1 MVDLR
6 ENRALR
12 RVTGRGSEGLMDAIR
27 QYRRAARLAGR
38 GLSEERIG
46 VRMGIRQWTV
56 SRLLALRTLDDDVA
70 RIFAGDGRITHAALR
85 EVASYPADVQSS
97 ALRDLWRL
105 ALSLAGRTVTRRDVA
120 PVMALH
126 GRDLDRDPFPTT
138 SCRACLNRT
147 GAQADL
153 FGGVP
158 EGLGRC
164 LDAACFARCLNAVS
178 ARQKRWAGHKKEKQE
193 CTSK

>member
-1 MVDLR
+1 MNAV
-6 ENRALR
+6 A
-12 RVTGRGSEGLMDAIR
+12 
-27 QYRRAARLAGR
+27 QYRRAARMAGR

-46 VRMGIRQWTV
+46 IKMKIRQWTV
-56 SRLLALRTLDDDVA
+56 SRLLALRTLDADVA
-70 RIFAGDGRITHAALR
+70 EMFEGDGRITHAALR
-85 EVASYPADVQSS
+85 EIAGWPAKVQGA
-97 ALRDLWRL
+97 ALPDLRGLAFRL
-105 ALSLAGRTVTRRDVA
+105 FGRTVTSRDVA
-120 PVMALH
+120 PIMMRH
-126 GRDLDRDPFPTT
+126 GRDLDRNPFPTS
-138 SCRACLNRT
+138 SCRACLKRT

-178 ARQKRWAGHKKEKQE
+178 ARHARWAGHKKEKQQ

>member
-1 MVDLR
+1 
-6 ENRALR
+6 
-12 RVTGRGSEGLMDAIR
+12 MDAIR

-56 SRLLALRTLDDDVA
+56 SRLLALRTLDADVA
-70 RIFAGDGRITHAALR
+70 EVFAGDGRITHAALR
-85 EVASYPADVQSS
+85 EIAGWPAKVQGA
-97 ALRDLWRL
+97 ALPELRKV
-105 ALSLAGRTVTRRDVA
+105 SLLIFGRPVMRSDVA
-120 PVMALH
+120 PIMVRH
-126 GRDLDRDPFPTT
+126 GRDLDRNPFPTT

-164 LDAACFARCLNAVS
+164 LDAACFARNLNAVS
-178 ARQKRWAGHKKEKQE
+178 ARRARWAGHNKEKQQ

>member
-1 MVDLR
+1 
-6 ENRALR
+6 
-12 RVTGRGSEGLMDAIR
+12 MDAVA
-27 QYRRAARLAGR
+27 QFRRAARLAGR

-46 VRMGIRQWTV
+46 IRLGIRQWTV
-56 SRLLALRTLDDDVA
+56 SRLLALRTLDADVA
-70 RIFAGDGRITHAALR
+70 EVFAGDGRITHAALR
-85 EVASYPADVQSS
+85 EIAGWPAKVQGA
-97 ALRDLWRL
+97 ALPELRK
-105 ALSLAGRTVTRRDVA
+105 LSLLLYRTVTRRDVA

-126 GRDLDRDPFPTT
+126 GRDLDRNPFPTS
-138 SCRACLNRT
+138 SCRACLKRT

-178 ARQKRWAGHKKEKQE
+178 ARRARWAGHNKEKQQ

>member
-1 MVDLR
+1 
-6 ENRALR
+6 
-12 RVTGRGSEGLMDAIR
+12 MDAVAQFR
-27 QYRRAARLAGR
+27 CAARLAGR

-46 VRMGIRQWTV
+46 IRLGIRQWTV
-56 SRLLALRTLDDDVA
+56 SRLLALRTLDADVA
-70 RIFAGDGRITHAALR
+70 EVFAGDGRITHAALR
-85 EVASYPADVQSS
+85 EIAGWPAKVQGA
-97 ALRDLWRL
+97 ALPELRK
-105 ALSLAGRTVTRRDVA
+105 LSVLLCRTVTRRDVA
-120 PVMALH
+120 PVMARH
-126 GRDLDRDPFPTT
+126 GRDLDRNPFPTT
-138 SCRACLNRT
+138 SCRACLKRT

-178 ARQKRWAGHKKEKQE
+178 ARRARWAGHNKEKQQ